1 MSEVRQ
7 LLTKL
12 IRNEAENPRHSV
24 SVIAQQ
30 IRTTQPDLVD
40 EWLVEHRDLLFTE
53 WVSDILRWERIAER
67 KRSGVIESAEA
78 LAAGIS
84 LFDLSYVVN
93 DDMLRMPL
101 GEMSGRHHL
110 YVAESYQTEAHR
122 SKLYAEL
129 HRQMADKIGR
139 RLTRTVY
146 TETELRGLFTEYEEK
161 K

>member
-7 LLTKL
+7 LLTEL

-24 SVIAQQ
+24 SLIAKQ
-30 IRTTQPDLVD
+30 IRADKPELVD
-40 EWLVEHRDLLFTE
+40 EWLEEHRDLLFTE

-67 KRSGVIESAEA
+67 KRSGVFEAVEA
-78 LAAGIS
+78 LSSGIS
-84 LFDLSYVVN
+84 LFDLSYSVN
-93 DDMLRMPL
+93 NDRMTL
-101 GEMSGRHHL
+101 GEMRGSDHL
-110 YVAESYQTEAHR
+110 YVAESYEVESHR

-129 HRQMADKIGR
+129 HRQMAAKVGR
-139 RLTRTVY
+139 RLTKNVY